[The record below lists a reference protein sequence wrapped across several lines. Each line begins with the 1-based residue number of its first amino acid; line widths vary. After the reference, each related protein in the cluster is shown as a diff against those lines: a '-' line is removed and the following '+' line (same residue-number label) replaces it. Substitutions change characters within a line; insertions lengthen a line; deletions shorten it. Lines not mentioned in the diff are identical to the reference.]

1 MMRLILGMLLASLSL
16 NCAAQKLRLLAAEYP
31 PYTSQALPKQG
42 ALIEVAKK
50 TLAPHYQLE
59 IVFVPWARA
68 LNEMKAR
75 RADGIIGVWPNSYV
89 DTGFRA
95 SSPIFI
101 SKLGFYVPTAQHVAW
116 LNLTQL
122 QGQVAG
128 GVRNYGYPTA
138 LYKTGV
144 HIDVA
149 NDDQSNLKKLAA
161 GRIAFAILEK
171 AVGEYL
177 LSQPDLVAI
186 APKVSWQEPA
196 FSEQALSIAFAPQ
209 DKVPLAVFERGLRQ
223 LQHSGELKQIAARYR
238 VDLPSRTAMLAAP

>member
-1 MMRLILGMLLASLSL
+1 MRLIVGMLLLSLSL
-16 NCAAQKLRLLAAEYP
+16 SCAAQKLRLLAAEYP

-42 ALIEVAKK
+42 ALIEVVKK
-50 TLAPHYQLE
+50 TLSPHYQLE

-68 LNEMKAR
+68 LNELKAN

-101 SKLGFYVPTAQHVAW
+101 SKLGFYVPTAQLVPLLD
-116 LNLTQL
+116 LNQL
-122 QGQVAG
+122 QGRIAG
-128 GVRNYGYPTA
+128 GVRNYGYPTT

-144 HIDVA
+144 RIEVA

-161 GRIAFAILEK
+161 GRISFAILEK

-177 LSQPDLVAI
+177 LTQPELAPI
-186 APKVSWQEPA
+186 AHQVSWQEPA
-196 FSEQALSIAFAPQ
+196 LAEAALSIAFAP
-209 DKVPLAVFERGLRQ
+209 KASAALAAFETALRQ
-223 LQHSGELKQIAARYR
+223 LTLSGELQQIANRYQI
-238 VDLPSRTAMLAAP
+238 DLPSSTVIVAP